1 MAAVE
6 GESSGLI
13 NFGQFL
19 SPFVGMLSLSRTS
32 SIFERG
38 TAMQRTLISFALVIA
53 TVWSVFGQAP
63 GKQAN
68 SKASTEKEIAQLER
82 NWSAAMSRRDLTALE
97 RMLADDVMVAVPGVS
112 TGATKMEYLEL
123 LNKRRIE
130 VAKLK
135 ETIDDFKVAVHG
147 DTAVALGEY
156 NWRTETDG
164 KSETGKAKFM
174 DVAIKR
180 DGRWQF
186 VALSRMPIAS
196 QDKTPQISALMSER

>member
-1 MAAVE
+1 MAAIK
-6 GESSGLI
+6 GESSGLV

-19 SPFVGMLSLSRTS
+19 SAFVGMLSLSRTS

-63 GKQAN
+63 GKQAS
-68 SKASTEKEIAQLER
+68 SKTSTEKEITQLER

-97 RMLADDVMVAVPGVS
+97 RMMADDVMVAVPGVS

-130 VAKLK
+130 AAKLK
-135 ETIDDFKVAVHG
+135 ETIGDFKVAVHG

-156 NWRTETDG
+156 SWRSEIDG
-164 KSETGKAKFM
+164 KPETGKAKFM
-174 DVAIKR
+174 DVAVKR

-196 QDKTPQISALMSER
+196 QEKTPQISALMSER